1 MKKIVWT
8 CVMGLTLLVGC
19 QNTEPKVKVETA
31 QATKLN
37 EQKEATNTDTVFP
50 YPNLL
55 SEGEQSYSLLV
66 IGEQDQD
73 NPIEKNT
80 MITDK
85 VTDILSLPELEMAQ
99 KAYPKLNIK
108 TDPAYILFDH
118 AGVIHQT
125 KELNELA
132 TYLEQN
138 ATK

>member
-1 MKKIVWT
+1 MKKIVWP

-99 KAYPKLNIK
+99 KAYPKLNIQ

-125 KELNELA
+125 KDLNELA
-132 TYLEQN
+132 TYLEEN